1 MTVALTA
8 FASYAMAGDRRDIVF
23 DCPCSAEWVA
33 GESGEPGRLTLR
45 GGIRS
50 YRATESGEVRLS
62 AHGWGGTDGVSA
74 GQLPGRHQRRDRWT
88 MAFAERKPDA
98 IIELHLLEQTGQA
111 PGGRVQWR
119 RHETLALW
127 PVPQAGESGRNRFVD
142 ILTDSDSDGV
152 GDVNERL
159 AGTSVDDPESTA
171 GTSVVDVLA
180 LYSAEFSDAESDYPY
195 TRMQHDLAVARA
207 LFEDNHTDIQLRT
220 VGMSEVELD
229 ENGGLA
235 TNLDRS

>member
-1 MTVALTA
+1 M
-8 FASYAMAGDRRDIVF
+8 
-23 DCPCSAEWVA
+23 
-33 GESGEPGRLTLR
+33 
-45 GGIRS
+45 
-50 YRATESGEVRLS
+50 
-62 AHGWGGTDGVSA
+62 
-74 GQLPGRHQRRDRWT
+74 
-88 MAFAERKPDA
+88 
-98 IIELHLLEQTGQA
+98 
-111 PGGRVQWR
+111 QWR